1 VDPSVF
7 RKWWVSID
15 QTDDIIGDG
24 SNPKIAGEKRIDSNP
39 PNVLSNDEIREEK
52 MALNVHGGNDIG
64 KAVLWIVG
72 VVAFVAIA
80 LTKVPEWI
88 SPDSAKITGNTGA
101 TTRMIN

>member
-1 VDPSVF
+1 
-7 RKWWVSID
+7 
-15 QTDDIIGDG
+15 
-24 SNPKIAGEKRIDSNP
+24 
-39 PNVLSNDEIREEK
+39 